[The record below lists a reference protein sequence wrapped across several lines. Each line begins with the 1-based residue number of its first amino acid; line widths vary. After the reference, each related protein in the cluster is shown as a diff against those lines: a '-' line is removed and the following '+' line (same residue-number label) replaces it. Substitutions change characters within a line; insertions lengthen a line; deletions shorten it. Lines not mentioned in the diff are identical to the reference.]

1 MKKRCSN
8 GQRFLRF
15 MSIIMDPDT
24 RGKSENDNAICFCS
38 DDETVLKRFLAD
50 YCFIGF

>member
-15 MSIIMDPDT
+15 MSFIIDPDT
-24 RGKSENDNAICFCS
+24 LGNSENDKVIC
-38 DDETVLKRFLAD
+38 LQQ
-50 YCFIGF
+50 